1 MPESRIPTF
10 AECEQVY
17 RVSRGRGWEIAVAL
31 ALAVG
36 LAYYAHTNA
45 AELDIMAWAMWAG
58 AGLALLFAI
67 AVGLAG
73 AHNRV
78 GVAAEGLL
86 IRAWPRRARF
96 VRWAEIVALQEMSG
110 REALSGA
117 MYGRRLDVRVRSA
130 GGDER
135 LARVLE
141 TGAAT
146 DNAVERD
153 FDAIRDTVMAR
164 AGLRDTGDVTTH
176 TEAVLR
182 NVSGPRRTVV
192 VNWAVHIWYRPGKD
206 AVAPGADEMRA
217 SEEQTTARWYRP
229 SKDTVAPGA
238 DDVRASEAETTGTWY
253 RPGIDTVAPAPGA
266 GEAPTLHDCGHIYPA
281 GAGRGEFGRL
291 AFPVAVLLLVG
302 FAVLTI
308 HYSMDPARN
317 PVLLLMPLTAAL
329 VALAGIYPVLRETR
343 ARGTKIGACDAGIV
357 IDYGGGRSDFFSW
370 ADVAGLAEET
380 RPAAIA
386 LLGTHR
392 TLTLYVGD
400 PAEADTMGGVP
411 LVHMRPG
418 AGSLSLQRLAEI
430 RERICAAAGLRYSER
445 LSSVDMTTLTSTS
458 TAGVVTWIRDA
469 REPVSGIPGTP
480 Y

>member
-36 LAYYAHTNA
+36 LAYYAYANT

-58 AGLALLFAI
+58 AGLALIFAI
-67 AVGLAG
+67 AACLAG

-78 GVAAEGLL
+78 GVASEGLL
-86 IRAWPRRARF
+86 IRAWPRRAQF
-96 VRWAEIVALQEMSG
+96 ICWAEIIALQEMSG
-110 REALSGA
+110 TEALTGA
-117 MYGRRLDVRVRSA
+117 TYGRRLDVRVRSA

-146 DNAVERD
+146 DDAVERD
-153 FDAIRDTVMAR
+153 FDAIRGTAIAR
-164 AGLRDTGDVTTH
+164 AGLRDTGDL
-176 TEAVLR
+176 TECRETILR
-182 NVSGPRRTVV
+182 SIGGPRRTVV
-192 VNWAVHIWYRPGKD
+192 VNWIVHIWYRAGKD
-206 AVAPGADEMRA
+206 ALPPGTDDLRA
-217 SEEQTTARWYRP
+217 REAETTANWYR
-229 SKDTVAPGA
+229 SGKDTVAHGPGA
-238 DDVRASEAETTGTWY
+238 RD
-253 RPGIDTVAPAPGA
+253 
-266 GEAPTLHDCGHIYPA
+266 APTLYDCGHIYA
-281 GAGRGEFGRL
+281 GGAGRGEFGRL
-291 AFPVAVLLLVG
+291 AFPVAVLLLIG

-308 HYSMDPARN
+308 HYSMDPARS

-329 VALAGIYPVLRETR
+329 IALAGIYPVLRETR

-357 IDYGGGRSDFFSW
+357 IDYGGGPSDFFSW
-370 ADVAGLAEET
+370 GDVAGLVAET

-400 PAEADTMGGVP
+400 PAEADTIGRVP

-418 AGSLSLQRLAEI
+418 AGRRSLQRLAEL
-430 RERICAAAGLRYSER
+430 RERICAAADLRYSER

-458 TAGVVTWIRDA
+458 AAGVVTWIRDA
-469 REPVSGIPGTP
+469 
-480 Y
+480 